1 MIKNDNFRGF
11 CEKKKIECLGT
22 GGTPGG
28 SPGWGVAMPKY
39 VIFWKRRKKY
49 TSYGIELKDEWL
61 GTEYDLESAKS
72 LVENH
77 LLETQEKLNEFIN
90 QSKEVYKPVRVEA

>member
-1 MIKNDNFRGF
+1 MNWTKESAESHTSHIKLD
-11 CEKKKIECLGT
+11 
-22 GGTPGG
+22 TPIGE
-28 SPGWGVAMPKY
+28 Y